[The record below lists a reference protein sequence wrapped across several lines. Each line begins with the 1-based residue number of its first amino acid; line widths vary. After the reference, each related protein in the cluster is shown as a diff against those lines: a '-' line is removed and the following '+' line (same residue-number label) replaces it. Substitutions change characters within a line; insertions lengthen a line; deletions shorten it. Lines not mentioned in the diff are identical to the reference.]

1 LRGRLGRLALARTRR
16 LCSEEEATR
25 RWNIDNWRR
34 RCTGVEPMPTF
45 ARQLA
50 LDLLK
55 ERDKIVA
62 NGPAAQQVA
71 QQAQEGA
78 ASAAGAPGDV
88 NLSLSEKDA
97 QYLKESRKRNISDLL
112 KQFNQDETFKRLRL
126 AALVNGK
133 RHEQE
138 SLGNL
143 NVAEGSIC
151 FSRDNGV
158 PKRKLCVLC
167 KKQTKQRCK
176 CCDVVLCVEFR
187 AGTDK
192 RSKTC
197 WDKWHSA
204 VRLEPSAE

>member
-1 LRGRLGRLALARTRR
+1 
-16 LCSEEEATR
+16 
-25 RWNIDNWRR
+25 
-34 RCTGVEPMPTF
+34 M
-45 ARQLA
+45 
-50 LDLLK
+50 
-55 ERDKIVA
+55 
-62 NGPAAQQVA
+62 
-71 QQAQEGA
+71 
-78 ASAAGAPGDV
+78 
-88 NLSLSEKDA
+88 NLSLSVKDA
-97 QYLKESRKRNISDLL
+97 QYLKQSRKRNISDLV

-143 NVAEGSIC
+143 NVAESSKC
-151 FSRDNGV
+151 FGRENGV

-204 VRLEPSAE
+204 VRLEPSAV